1 MKTIHKT
8 RFALFG
14 GLLLAALPMLGH
26 AQSIGGSYTIHGHGY
41 TTDQAWQ
48 NLIDQANQLCTFGF
62 PGVQSFSYSQSGPYW
77 IVTGQVTCNRPG
89 LAPTLPGDPG
99 IIG

>member
-8 RFALFG
+8 RFALLG

-41 TTDQAWQ
+41 TTDQAW
-48 NLIDQANQLCTFGF
+48 
-62 PGVQSFSYSQSGPYW
+62 PGR
-77 IVTGQVTCNRPG
+77 T
-89 LAPTLPGDPG
+89 
-99 IIG
+99 